1 MKHNHSTQSGKGF
14 WVMVEDWQYFV
25 PFSDYPMFKGATA
38 QQLNNV
44 KLSPGKL
51 HWPDLDANVD
61 LRSL

>member
-1 MKHNHSTQSGKGF
+1 MQNNHLKHSSKGF

-25 PFSDYPMFKGATA
+25 PYSDYPMFRKATPK
-38 QQLNNV
+38 QLNNV
-44 KLSPGKL
+44 KVSPGRL